1 MATIAQQPADAER
14 ERQMTDAT
22 TQSGPSAPLEG
33 IRVLDF
39 TMVMAGPF
47 CTRIL
52 ADLGAEVIK
61 VEPASGDQIR
71 GRPPVRDG
79 RSTYFGQMNVGKQSI
94 VLDLKHPEAIAL
106 ARRLAAKSDIVVENF
121 RPGVMQRLGLGYDTL
136 SADNPRL
143 IYCAISGFGQ
153 TGPSAGKPAYA
164 PIIHAAS
171 GYDMANL
178 HYQDDMDRPART
190 GIFMAD
196 VLGATYG
203 FAGIQTALYMR
214 ERTGLGQY
222 VDVALM
228 DSMLSL
234 LVFEGQEAQFPT
246 KRRRPLYH
254 PLRTADGYI
263 IVAPVSEKI
272 FGKMCDALGHPEW
285 RADLRFSQINERE
298 QHWDALMGLIEEW
311 TQQRSSMDAE
321 AHLTAAGV
329 PSSRYLTSAEA
340 LQDPQLAHRGSLA
353 EVADASGTFLVPN
366 QPFQISNADIRARG
380 TVPELGGDAE
390 DVLRDILGSTPDEIR
405 ALRASGAIG

>member
-1 MATIAQQPADAER
+1 
-14 ERQMTDAT
+14 MTG
-22 TQSGPSAPLEG
+22 SGEEAPVTGPLHG
-33 IRVLDF
+33 LRVLDF

-61 VEPASGDQIR
+61 VEPANGDQIR

-79 RSTYFGQMNVGKQSI
+79 RSTYFGQMNVGKRSI
-94 VLDLKHPEAIAL
+94 VLDLKKPEGVAL
-106 ARRLAAKSDIVVENF
+106 ARRMAAKADVVVENF

-136 SADNPRL
+136 SLANPGL

-153 TGPSAGKPAYA
+153 TGPAAGKPAYA

-171 GYDMANL
+171 GYDLANL
-178 HYQDDMDRPART
+178 SYQDDMDQPART

-196 VLGATYG
+196 VLSAVYA
-203 FAGIQTALYMR
+203 FSGIQTALYAR

-222 VDVALM
+222 VDVSLM

-246 KRRRPLYH
+246 ERRRPLYH
-254 PLRTADGYI
+254 PLRTTDGFI

-272 FGKMCDALGHPEW
+272 FLRMCDALGHPEW
-285 RADLRFSQINERE
+285 RTDPRFSHIGERE
-298 QHWDALMGLIEEW
+298 QHWDEMMGLIGEW
-311 TQQRSSMDAE
+311 AQQRSAREAE

-329 PSSRYLTSAEA
+329 PCSRYRTTAEA
-340 LQDPQLAHRGSLA
+340 LADPQLAHRGSLA
-353 EVADASGTFLVPN
+353 EVSDASGPFLVPN
-366 QPFQISNADIRARG
+366 QPFKLSNAEVRARG
-380 TVPELGGDAE
+380 TVPELGGDA
-390 DVLRDILGSTPDEIR
+390 DDILRGLLGSDAEEIA
-405 ALRASGAIG
+405 ALRASGALG